1 LNLSKFW
8 HTNKGF
14 FILSLVAAVAGLVIS
29 FLFSGCSRSDQPSRV
44 IVSKR
49 VKIDVKDI
57 TGTGPEALTVQK
69 RKRAEA
75 SSRAG
80 GLKTVSKGTASGGS
94 HESVTAGRLNQ
105 RHKSAAK
112 PIKHRKKRPPLK
124 TLRKSWVVNV
134 ASFTRTSDAER
145 LKKRLTNAGYSAY
158 ITKFTKA
165 GILYYRV
172 RVGFYLTADKARRSG
187 RVIASDFRNVGSP
200 WVAKPDMD
208 EILNHSK

>member
-1 LNLSKFW
+1 LNFGKFW
-8 HTNKGF
+8 HSNKGF
-14 FILSLVAAVAGLVIS
+14 FLLSLAAAVLGIVIS
-29 FLFSGCSRSDQPSRV
+29 LLFSGCSRSDQPSRV

-57 TGTGPEALTVQK
+57 TEPGTSAVKGQK
-69 RKRAEA
+69 HSRTAA
-75 SSRAG
+75 SASG
-80 GLKTVSKGTASGGS
+80 GLKAGSKGSVSRGS
-94 HESVTAGRLNQ
+94 HGTVTERKA
-105 RHKSAAK
+105 
-112 PIKHRKKRPPLK
+112 KHRKKASVKAVKHEKKRPPLK
-124 TLRKSWVVNV
+124 TLRRSWVVNV

-145 LKKRLTNAGYSAY
+145 LKKRLSKAGYSAY
-158 ITKFTKA
+158 ITKFSKG

-200 WVAKPDMD
+200 WVAKPGMD

>member
-1 LNLSKFW
+1 LNLAKFW
-8 HTNKGF
+8 HSNKGF
-14 FILSLVAAVAGLVIS
+14 FLLSLVAAVLGLVIS
-29 FLFSGCSRSDQPSRV
+29 FLFSGCSKSDQPSRV

-57 TGTGPEALTVQK
+57 TEPGTSAATGQK
-69 RKRAEA
+69 HSRTAAPA
-75 SSRAG
+75 SR
-80 GLKTVSKGTASGGS
+80 GLKAGSKGSLSRGS
-94 HESVTAGRLNQ
+94 HETVTARTV
-105 RHKSAAK
+105 
-112 PIKHRKKRPPLK
+112 KHRKKSPAKSIKHTKKRPLLK

-145 LKKRLTNAGYSAY
+145 LKKRLTTAGYSAY
-158 ITKFTKA
+158 ITKFSKG
-165 GILYYRV
+165 GIIYYRV